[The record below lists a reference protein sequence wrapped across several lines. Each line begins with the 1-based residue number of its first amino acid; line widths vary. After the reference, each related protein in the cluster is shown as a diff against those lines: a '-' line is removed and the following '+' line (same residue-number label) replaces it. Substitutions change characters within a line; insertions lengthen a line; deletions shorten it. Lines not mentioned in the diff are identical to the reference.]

1 MPTATAPP
9 WEAVVAGGD
18 DAPELAARG
27 RDGAGTPLVLLHGLG
42 STLEEWEPVAEL
54 LAPRHAVVTYDLRG
68 HGHSADGDWTVEG
81 HVADLARVIDRF
93 ALRTPVVAGHGL
105 GGVAATLL
113 ATRRGDL
120 SAAVT
125 VDGFCLPGAGL
136 VAEHL
141 GLGPEE
147 AEANAAAADAF
158 AVDQMS
164 AACSPMPAEVFDR
177 LLTSYRAG
185 AFGLPGA
192 VLQATTRR
200 AAVHDDRLVFL
211 RPGPRA
217 TRALWADLASYD
229 TDALAARLRVPA
241 LALVA
246 DRPLPPI
253 PGAPVRFGEIV
264 AAHTAHELA
273 SRFPCRTPRR
283 LDAPF
288 PAHVSAPA
296 AVAREIEEF
305 LYGLESRAAAGSPRN
320 PPGAAPSAAPPR
332 QSTARGGSALPPL

>member
-27 RDGAGTPLVLLHGLG
+27 RDGAGTPVVLLHGLG

-54 LAPRHAVVTYDLRG
+54 LAPRRAVLAYDLRG
-68 HGHSADGDWTVEG
+68 HGHSADGAWTVEG
-81 HVADLARVIDRF
+81 HVADLARVISRF
-93 ALRTPVVAGHGL
+93 ALRSPVVAGHGL
-105 GGVAATLL
+105 GGVVATLL

-125 VDGFCLPGAGL
+125 VDAFRLPRAGL

-141 GLGPEE
+141 GLGPQE
-147 AEANAAAADAF
+147 AEANAAAFDAF
-158 AVDQMS
+158 AVDQMT
-164 AACSPMPAEVFDR
+164 AACSPMPADVFDR

-192 VLQATTRR
+192 ALEAMARR
-200 AAVHDDRLVFL
+200 AAVRDESLVSL

-217 TRALWADLASYD
+217 TRALWADLASHD
-229 TDALAARLRVPA
+229 TDAVAARLRVPT
-241 LALVA
+241 LTLVTG
-246 DRPLPPI
+246 RPLPPI
-253 PGAPVRFGEIV
+253 PGAPIRFGEIF

-273 SRFPCRTPRR
+273 SRFPCRTSKR
-283 LDAPF
+283 LDAAF
-288 PAHVSAPA
+288 PGHVSDPHT
-296 AVAREIEEF
+296 VAQAIADF
-305 LYGLESRAAAGSPRN
+305 LDGLG
-320 PPGAAPSAAPPR
+320 
-332 QSTARGGSALPPL
+332 T